1 MKLMRL
7 MKLRNDETSSKAYLA
22 LCSLTR
28 GFNFDAVFGGR
39 AESCEDEPWHAGVL
53 WEKKAV
59 LVLGLEREVVRDFGT
74 RRSNGKKRQN

>member
-7 MKLRNDETSSKAYLA
+7 MKLRNDETSGKAYLA

-53 WEKKAV
+53 
-59 LVLGLEREVVRDFGT
+59 
-74 RRSNGKKRQN
+74 